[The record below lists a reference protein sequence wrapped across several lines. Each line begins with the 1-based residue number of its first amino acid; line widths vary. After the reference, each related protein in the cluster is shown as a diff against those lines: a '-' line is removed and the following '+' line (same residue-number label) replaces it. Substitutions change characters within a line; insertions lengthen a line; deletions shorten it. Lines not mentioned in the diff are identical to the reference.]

1 MDFEDWIDKFEFIKA
16 VDKLLVEKENAKNE
30 QYIFR
35 YKSGCFSEV
44 ITYRKHLIKKIKADL
59 NTKENMAIQ
68 TFSSESVTS
77 ERFEAFIRIARNAG
91 YTIYKVEKL

>member
-1 MDFEDWIDKFEFIKA
+1 MP
-16 VDKLLVEKENAKNE
+16 VEKENAKNE

-44 ITYRKHLIKKIKADL
+44 ITYRKYLIESIKSHP
-59 NTKENMAIQ
+59 MAIKNEEVQ
-68 TFSSESVTS
+68 NFSSKSVTS

>member
-1 MDFEDWIDKFEFIKA
+1 MQ
-16 VDKLLVEKENAKNE
+16 KNE

-44 ITYRKHLIKKIKADL
+44 ITYRKYLIKKIKADL

-68 TFSSESVTS
+68 TFSTERITS
-77 ERFEAFIRIARNAG
+77 DKLEAFIQIAKDAG
-91 YTIYKVEKL
+91 YTIYKVENFKT

>member
-1 MDFEDWIDKFEFIKA
+1 MKKRMQ
-16 VDKLLVEKENAKNE
+16 KNE

-44 ITYRKHLIKKIKADL
+44 ITYRKYLIKKIKADL

-68 TFSSESVTS
+68 TFSTERITS
-77 ERFEAFIRIARNAG
+77 DKLEAFIQIAKDAG
-91 YTIYKVEKL
+91 YTIYKVENFKT

>member
-1 MDFEDWIDKFEFIKA
+1 M
-16 VDKLLVEKENAKNE
+16 LVEKENAKNE

-59 NTKENMAIQ
+59 NTKENNWRIKP
-68 TFSSESVTS
+68 FRSESRNQAK
-77 ERFEAFIRIARNAG
+77 EFEAFIRIARNAG